1 MDESTRNRILLD
13 LGWALL
19 TLIAYILIQHLL
31 GNTVALTSKIAI
43 FIVLSA
49 LLLLNDFK
57 WKKNDLN
64 KKKNKEPEKN
74 IKRHRIKRKI
84 KSRKRISRDIF
95 EGLSKSRALRD
106 SAQIRIPYF
115 ISVTDHNPSE
125 YSKGTGTYGKTADL
139 P

>member
-1 MDESTRNRILLD
+1 MDESTRNKILLD

-19 TLIAYILIQHLL
+19 TLIAYTLIQHLL
-31 GNTVALTSKIAI
+31 GNTVSLTSKIAI

-74 IKRHRIKRKI
+74 IKRH
-84 KSRKRISRDIF
+84 
-95 EGLSKSRALRD
+95 
-106 SAQIRIPYF
+106 IRRL
-115 ISVTDHNPSE
+115 
-125 YSKGTGTYGKTADL
+125 K
-139 P
+139 

>member
-1 MDESTRNRILLD
+1 MDESTRNKILLD

-19 TLIAYILIQHLL
+19 TLIAYTLIQHLL
-31 GNTVALTSKIAI
+31 GNTVSLTSKIAI

-74 IKRHRIKRKI
+74 IKRHTRRLK
-84 KSRKRISRDIF
+84 
-95 EGLSKSRALRD
+95 
-106 SAQIRIPYF
+106 
-115 ISVTDHNPSE
+115 
-125 YSKGTGTYGKTADL
+125 
-139 P
+139 

>member
-1 MDESTRNRILLD
+1 MDESTRNKILLD

-19 TLIAYILIQHLL
+19 TLVAYTLIQHLL
-31 GNTVALTSKIAI
+31 GNTVSLTSKIAI

-74 IKRHRIKRKI
+74 IKRH
-84 KSRKRISRDIF
+84 
-95 EGLSKSRALRD
+95 
-106 SAQIRIPYF
+106 IRRL
-115 ISVTDHNPSE
+115 
-125 YSKGTGTYGKTADL
+125 K
-139 P
+139 

>member
-1 MDESTRNRILLD
+1 MDESTRNKILLD

-19 TLIAYILIQHLL
+19 TLITYTFIQHLL
-31 GNTVALTSKIAI
+31 GNTVTLTSKIAI

-74 IKRHRIKRKI
+74 IKRH
-84 KSRKRISRDIF
+84 
-95 EGLSKSRALRD
+95 
-106 SAQIRIPYF
+106 IRRL
-115 ISVTDHNPSE
+115 
-125 YSKGTGTYGKTADL
+125 K
-139 P
+139 

>member
-1 MDESTRNRILLD
+1 MDESTRNKILLD

-19 TLIAYILIQHLL
+19 TLVAYTLIQHLL
-31 GNTVALTSKIAI
+31 GNTVSLTSKIAI

-74 IKRHRIKRKI
+74 IKRHIRKL
-84 KSRKRISRDIF
+84 K
-95 EGLSKSRALRD
+95 
-106 SAQIRIPYF
+106 
-115 ISVTDHNPSE
+115 
-125 YSKGTGTYGKTADL
+125 
-139 P
+139 

>member
-1 MDESTRNRILLD
+1 MDESTRNKILLD

-19 TLIAYILIQHLL
+19 TLVAYTLIQHLL
-31 GNTVALTSKIAI
+31 GSTVSLTSKIAI

-74 IKRHRIKRKI
+74 IKRHIRKL
-84 KSRKRISRDIF
+84 K
-95 EGLSKSRALRD
+95 
-106 SAQIRIPYF
+106 
-115 ISVTDHNPSE
+115 
-125 YSKGTGTYGKTADL
+125 
-139 P
+139 

>member
-1 MDESTRNRILLD
+1 MDESTRNKILLD

-19 TLIAYILIQHLL
+19 TLIAYTFIQHLL
-31 GNTVALTSKIAI
+31 GNTVTLTSKIAI

-74 IKRHRIKRKI
+74 IKRHIRKL
-84 KSRKRISRDIF
+84 K
-95 EGLSKSRALRD
+95 
-106 SAQIRIPYF
+106 
-115 ISVTDHNPSE
+115 
-125 YSKGTGTYGKTADL
+125 
-139 P
+139 

>member
-1 MDESTRNRILLD
+1 MDESTRNKILLD

-74 IKRHRIKRKI
+74 IKRH
-84 KSRKRISRDIF
+84 
-95 EGLSKSRALRD
+95 
-106 SAQIRIPYF
+106 IRRL
-115 ISVTDHNPSE
+115 
-125 YSKGTGTYGKTADL
+125 K
-139 P
+139 